1 MGRIKN
7 VPKIKEITFE
17 NREVTSA
24 EEKEAMNSLEEVL
37 LNMFL
42 YYYKTIKN
50 K

>member
-17 NREVTSA
+17 NRVPTN
-24 EEKEAMNSLEEVL
+24 EEKRKAINSLEEVL

-42 YYYKTIKN
+42 YYYKTK
-50 K
+50 KK